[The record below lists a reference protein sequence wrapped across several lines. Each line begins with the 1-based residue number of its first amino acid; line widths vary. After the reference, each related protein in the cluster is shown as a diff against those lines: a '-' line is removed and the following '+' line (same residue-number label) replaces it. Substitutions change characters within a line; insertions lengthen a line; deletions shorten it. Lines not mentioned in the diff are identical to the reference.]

1 MTVAR
6 GIYLFGGGL
15 ACAALGSAAGM
26 RPIVGIA
33 WAVFLLCMV
42 RLINDGVLGNGGSGR
57 ARRPVTL
64 VPPLAADSETIP
76 AEPSRRIFFDS
87 DLPASFFTGESERA
101 REIAAGADWTK
112 GLASDDESASDSDL
126 SALRFVMP
134 RLYAAAMR
142 ARESGPS
149 RTRRRSGLQPPQ
161 PQPRRGNTT
170 DGTTTVARDEGTHRS
185 ADQREADQEGGAN
198 HRARNSR

>member
-6 GIYLFGGGL
+6 GIHLFGGGL

-26 RPIVGIA
+26 RPMVGIA
-33 WAVFLLCMV
+33 WAVFLLCMA
-42 RLINDGVLGNGGSGR
+42 RLINDGALGNGGSGR

-76 AEPSRRIFFDS
+76 AESSRWIFFDS

-101 REIAAGADWTK
+101 REIAAGAYWTK
-112 GLASDDESASDSDL
+112 GPASDDESASDSDL

-161 PQPRRGNTT
+161 PQRRRGNETNSHST
-170 DGTTTVARDEGTHRS
+170 FARNVGPDRR
-185 ADQREADQEGGAN
+185 ADDREADQE
-198 HRARNSR
+198 R